1 MDAIDKREA
10 LELSR
15 QMKIDE
21 LSKELDSSEKAR
33 NDL

>member
-1 MDAIDKREA
+1 MDNIDKREA

-21 LSKELDSSEKAR
+21 LSKELDASEKAR
-33 NDL
+33 AEL